1 MGKVVQTHRFGAHQ
15 VDVLE
20 QFDDEGTSYLVLVDH
35 IIVTDP
41 PLQAPPGFEDV
52 VRIYARFRQP
62 GSDAADAA
70 DAAAGG
76 ASGGTVAGMDDR
88 E

>member
-1 MGKVVQTHRFGAHQ
+1 MGRLLIGRGTDGGAVGKVVQTHRFGAHQ

-52 VRIYARFRQP
+52 VRIYARSQQS
-62 GSDAADAA
+62 GSDVADAE
-70 DAAAGG
+70 AGP
-76 ASGGTVAGMDDR
+76 
-88 E
+88 

>member
-1 MGKVVQTHRFGAHQ
+1 MGKVVRTHRFGTHR

-35 IIVTDP
+35 VVVTDP
-41 PLQAPPGFEDV
+41 PLEAPPGFEDV
-52 VRIYARFRQP
+52 VRIYASSQQP
-62 GSDAADAA
+62 DPESADRSRP
-70 DAAAGG
+70 G
-76 ASGGTVAGMDDR
+76 ARPAT

>member
-1 MGKVVQTHRFGAHQ
+1 MGKVLQTHRFGAHQ

-35 IIVTDP
+35 MIVTDP
-41 PLQAPPGFEDV
+41 PLLAPPGFEEV
-52 VRIYARFRQP
+52 VRIYARSRQS
-62 GSDAADAA
+62 GSGVGDGP
-70 DAAAGG
+70 GG
-76 ASGGTVAGMDDR
+76 ASGGTAAGTGGR

>member
-1 MGKVVQTHRFGAHQ
+1 MGKVVQTHRFGAHR

-35 IIVTDP
+35 MIVTDP

-52 VRIYARFRQP
+52 VRIYARSQQSGP
-62 GSDAADAA
+62 EVADAG
-70 DAAAGG
+70 AGP
-76 ASGGTVAGMDDR
+76 
-88 E
+88 